1 MASEQVEIIMSQV
14 RQLSQADRIELLERL
29 ADSLDRGKPGIEP
42 GPARD
47 THCKDARPAT
57 GLVYG
62 KYLNTG
68 RTQSTEDDFRLAEWR
83 PTSGGD
89 LCSK

>member
-14 RQLSQADRIELLERL
+14 QRLSQVDRIELLKRL
-29 ADSLDRGKPGIEP
+29 AGSLDRSATGIEP
-42 GPARD
+42 GPTSD
-47 THCKDARPAT
+47 TQSKDTQSAT

-68 RTQSTEDDFRLAEWR
+68 RPQSTEDDFHLAEWR
-83 PTSGGD
+83 PTEEELNGQ
-89 LCSK
+89 

>member
-1 MASEQVEIIMSQV
+1 MASEQVEIIMAHVQ
-14 RQLSQADRIELLERL
+14 QLSQADRIELLKRL

-42 GPARD
+42 GSAGD
-47 THCKDARPAT
+47 THSKDTRPAA

-68 RTQSTEDDFRLAEWR
+68 GPQSTEDDFRLAEWR
-83 PTSGGD
+83 PTEEELNGQ
-89 LCSK
+89 